1 MLRLVGALCMAIALG
16 VTNGTIGGGQQSSP
30 SRLRDSIRAR
40 VRAVATDSIPADIT
54 SYFVGD
60 SREHARKLASMLQ
73 ESRDFYRDSLHV
85 DVALNLAVLDSA
97 RWVQVSPQPYGLL
110 NVDAAMVFMPA
121 TPHGVVAEAYR
132 RLEPRLPRAVLD
144 SLAKLHLSWENAI
157 NEMVD
162 LVAYHEIGHS
172 FIAQFG
178 IRAPNLWLN
187 EMLATYL
194 AYAFMRAR
202 HPELAS
208 LWDVMCDADLAAY
221 TPVHRTLEDLET
233 LYSRVGADNYV
244 WYQSQLQPRIR
255 AIYST
260 QGFDFLRRVKE
271 VFPIGTATLPPSEVL
286 QRLER
291 VAPGFTEWAKVFA
304 Q

>member
-1 MLRLVGALCMAIALG
+1 MLRLVGALCMAIALSLM
-16 VTNGTIGGGQQSSP
+16 NGTIGGGQQSSP

-110 NVDAAMVFMPA
+110 NVYAAMVFMPA

-144 SLAKLHLSWENAI
+144 SLARLHLSWENAI

-194 AYAFMRAR
+194 AYTFMRAR
-202 HPELAS
+202 HPELAR
-208 LWDVMCDADLAAY
+208 LWDVMCDADLA
-221 TPVHRTLEDLET
+221 ET

-255 AIYST
+255 AIYSA

-286 QRLER
+286 HRLER
-291 VAPGFTEWAKVFA
+291 VAPEFTEWAKVFA
-304 Q
+304 K